1 MVKDRLAELQEK
13 HVADIIAKD
22 TEESTEDNVPEMPDR
37 SLQKKNWKGKKYSQ
51 KLAVN
56 EFLRHTRLIEDNLK
70 CLRRELNEIN
80 RLQSNLQFSPF
91 KEEDDIHNLQEMGNN
106 FLLRAGKLKTDIED
120 LPSKSSC
127 NQQSDMQQRV
137 QRNQIQRLTTMLR
150 DLVIEFKTNQGNC
163 IEKSKGMCRKQR
175 EIVRGSLNANDAS
188 HLEDDLENQQLF
200 TGNYISE
207 LTQARGQL
215 QSIRVRERELL
226 KLEGQIVELND
237 LFKTMQ
243 ILVVEQGANIDTIE
257 HNVNKSA
264 DYIHVAEKNLEVA
277 VEEKRKY
284 NKRLIIIIT
293 IVVIVVTILA
303 IIIGVSV
310 SQNS

>member
-22 TEESTEDNVPEMPDR
+22 TEESTEDDVPEMVDR
-37 SLQKKNWKGKKYSQ
+37 SLQKTNWKGKKYSQ

-56 EFLRHTRLIEDNLK
+56 EFLRHTRIIEDNLK

-91 KEEDDIHNLQEMGNN
+91 KEEDDIHNLQEMGKN

-120 LPSKSSC
+120 LPNKSSC

-163 IEKSKGMCRKQR
+163 IGKSKSMCRKQR
-175 EIVRGSLNANDAS
+175 EIVCGSLNADDAS

-226 KLEGQIVELND
+226 ELEGQIVELND
-237 LFKTMQ
+237 IFKTMQ

-264 DYIHVAEKNLEVA
+264 DYIHVAEKNLEIA

-293 IVVIVVTILA
+293 IVVIVVTVLA
-303 IIIGVSV
+303 IIIGVTV
-310 SQNS
+310 NQNS